1 MLPPL
6 VVDDRRDD
14 CISDDEMGA
23 RERERSE
30 LRNGEDEKRV

>member
-23 RERERSE
+23 RERSE